1 MWDNTIEKTTF
12 PVYLKMN
19 VAAAEDIRE
28 KLMEMIHGYWVS
40 QCIYVAAKLG
50 IAGQLKEGSKSSDE
64 LSHTVG
70 ADPGALYRLL
80 RTLSGLGI
88 FHEETGKRFSLTA
101 MGELLSSE
109 SPNSLNA
116 YIVMINEKECYQSW
130 GNLLYSVK
138 TGESSFERVFGQEF
152 LPYVEKNAEFAGV
165 FNRAMVEKYRGVIPS
180 ILKAYD
186 FSGFGTV
193 VDVGGGYGRLLIEIL
208 RSNPNVRGI
217 LFDLPKVIEGA
228 GVNIANSVVAE
239 RIKLIA
245 GDCFDKIPEGGD
257 GYLLKSFIN
266 NWEDDD
272 AVKVLN
278 NCRRA
283 MNLDGKLIVIEP
295 VLLPAN
301 EPDYGKLMD
310 LQLLVLQKSRERT
323 KEDFE
328 GLLNLSGFSMRSIFR
343 TESEFSI
350 IEAVPVG

>member
-1 MWDNTIEKTTF
+1 
-12 PVYLKMN
+12 MN
-19 VAAAEDIRE
+19 ETAAEENRE
-28 KLMEMIHGYWVS
+28 KLMQMIHGNWVA

-50 IAGQLKEGSKSSDE
+50 IADHLKEGPKSSDE
-64 LSHTVG
+64 LSHIVD
-70 ADPGALYRLL
+70 AEPRALYRLL
-80 RTLSGLGI
+80 RTLSGLGV
-88 FHEETGKRFSLTA
+88 FHEEPDKRFSLTV
-101 MGELLSSE
+101 MGELLSRE

-130 GNLLYSVK
+130 GNLLYSIK
-138 TGESSFERVFGQEF
+138 TGESSFEHVFGQEF
-152 LPYVEKNAEFAGV
+152 LKYVEKNAEFASV

-180 ILKAYD
+180 LLKTYD
-186 FSGFGTV
+186 FSGFNTV
-193 VDVGGGYGRLLIEIL
+193 VDVGGGYGQLLIEIL
-208 RSNPNVRGI
+208 KSNPNTRGI
-217 LFDLPKVIEGA
+217 LFDLPKVIEGT
-228 GVNIANSVVAE
+228 GENITNSGVAE
-239 RIKLIA
+239 RITLTA

-257 GYLLKSFIN
+257 GYVLKSFIN

-283 MNLDGKLIVIEP
+283 MNPGGKLIVIEP

-328 GLLNLSGFSMRSIFR
+328 NLLRLSGFSMRSIFR

-350 IEAVPVG
+350 IEAIPVG